1 MNADRR
7 VVGAS
12 AAAIAPAAVLALR
25 SLRSSWVATGDYA
38 LIELRSRAVGTAHTP
53 LVGPYSR
60 FGWNHPGP
68 ALFFALA
75 APYRLLAGHSSGL
88 LLGTALIAAAAIVT
102 LVVTLLRADQ
112 PKVVTAFALLVVAA
126 LVHGLGPAFL
136 WDPWNPFVIVLP
148 FLAFVL
154 AVWWAAAG
162 EVRALPVA
170 VGLASFVM
178 QTHVSLA
185 PEAVALLFLT
195 IVWLLAAARDAES
208 RRRLVRSALVSSGV
222 FAVMW
227 APPIHQEFAPHGG
240 NLSTLWR
247 FWTSSHGDTVG
258 FASATRLLSLQLS
271 IPAPWLTGHEQYV
284 PFSGGLAARHVE
296 FPYALIVLVVAA
308 VVAWRRRDRAAIAAC
323 AVAATVTVVAWVSI
337 AKIVGVPFPYIL
349 RWTWVVGA
357 TIWIAAGIALL
368 PPIVRRLGAAV
379 ETWTATVLALGA
391 GALLVVVTIGAWS
404 AKPPSQSDS
413 RAARVLTDQAMPS
426 LRRLPGPVFVTTGRG
441 GYQATSVLGG
451 VIAVAVEH
459 GVDARYDPSQ
469 STRAGAE
476 HIIEPR
482 LAASIVFVAVSDDV
496 ATFSRDRA
504 YRKIAGY
511 DTLDAAERREYTR
524 LNDAWNHAVT
534 TLDIAHLKVYL
545 ATHDRD
551 VHRLAQLESQQY
563 TAAIFVRIAHP

>member
-1 MNADRR
+1 MRR
-7 VVGAS
+7 RAAVVS
-12 AAAIAPAAVLALR
+12 AAIAPAVVLAVR
-25 SLRSSWVATGDYA
+25 SLASSWVATSDYA
-38 LIELRSRAVGTAHTP
+38 LIELRARAVGTAHTP

-75 APYRLLAGHSSGL
+75 APYRLLAGQSKGL
-88 LLGTALIAAAAIVT
+88 LFGSALIAAAATVAV
-102 LVVTLLRADQ
+102 VVTLLRADQ
-112 PKVVTAFALLVVAA
+112 LKVVAAFTLLVVAA

-136 WDPWNPFVIVLP
+136 WDPWNPYVIVLP

-154 AVWWAAAG
+154 AVWWAASG
-162 EVRALPVA
+162 EERALPVA

-185 PEAVALLFLT
+185 PEAVALLALA
-195 IVWLLAAARDAES
+195 IVWLIAAARDGES
-208 RRRLVRSALVSSGV
+208 RRRLRRSALVSSGV

-227 APPIHQEFAPHGG
+227 ALPIHQEFAPHGG

-247 FWTSSHGDTVG
+247 FWTTSHANTVG

-271 IPAPWLTGHEQYV
+271 VPAPWLTGHERSV
-284 PFSGGLAARHVE
+284 PFSGALAARHVE
-296 FPYALIVLVVAA
+296 VPYALIVLVVAA

-337 AKIVGVPFPYIL
+337 ARIVGEPFPYLL

-368 PPIVRRLGAAV
+368 PPVARRLGATP
-379 ETWTATVLALGA
+379 ETWTTRVLAAGA
-391 GALLVVVTIGAWS
+391 GVLLVVVTIGAWS
-404 AKPPSQSDS
+404 AKPPSLNES
-413 RAARVLTDQAMPS
+413 RAARALTDQAIPS

-441 GYQATSVLGG
+441 GYQAASVLGG

-476 HIIEPR
+476 RIIEPR
-482 LAASIVFVAVSDDV
+482 LAASLVFVAVSDDV
-496 ATFSRDRA
+496 ALYSRDRA
-504 YRKIAGY
+504 YRKIAHY
-511 DTLDAAERREYTR
+511 DTLDPSERVEYNR
-524 LNDAWNHAVT
+524 LNASWNHAVT
-534 TLDIAHLKVYL
+534 TLDVAHLKAYL
-545 ATHDRD
+545 STHDRD
-551 VHRLAQLESQQY
+551 LHRLAQLENRAY
-563 TAAIFVRIAHP
+563 TAAIFVRIAKP

>member
-1 MNADRR
+1 MTANRR
-7 VVGAS
+7 MVGAS
-12 AAAIAPAAVLALR
+12 VAALAPAAVLAVR
-25 SLRSSWVATGDYA
+25 SLGSSWVATGDYS
-38 LIELRSRAVGTAHTP
+38 LIELRARAVGTAHTP

-75 APYRLLAGHSSGL
+75 APYRLLAGQSKGV
-88 LLGTALIAAAAIVT
+88 LLGTVLIAAAATVAV
-102 LVVTLLRADQ
+102 VVTLLRVDQ
-112 PKVVTAFALLVVAA
+112 PKVVAAFALLVVAA

-154 AVWWAAAG
+154 AVWYAASG

-185 PEAVALLFLT
+185 PEAVALLALAT
-195 IVWLLAAARDAES
+195 VWLIAAARDGDS
-208 RRRLVRSALVSSGV
+208 RRKLRRSVLVSSGV

-227 APPIHQEFAPHGG
+227 APPIHQEFTPHGG

-271 IPAPWLTGHEQYV
+271 IPAPWLTGHEQTM

-323 AVAATVTVVAWVSI
+323 AVAATATVVAWISI
-337 AKIVGVPFPYIL
+337 AKIVGEPFPYIL
-349 RWTWVVGA
+349 RWTWAVGA
-357 TIWIAAGIALL
+357 TIWIAAGVALL
-368 PPIVRRLGAAV
+368 PPIVRRLGATP
-379 ETWTATVLALGA
+379 ETWVARVITAGA
-391 GALLVVVTIGAWS
+391 GVLLVVVTIGAWS
-404 AKPPSQSDS
+404 AKPPSQNDS
-413 RAARVLTDQAMPS
+413 RAARVLTDQALPG
-426 LRRLPGPVFVTTGRG
+426 LRRLPGPVFVTTGQG
-441 GYQATSVLGG
+441 GYQAASVLGG

-476 HIIEPR
+476 HTIEPR
-482 LAASIVFVAVSDDV
+482 LAASLVFVAVSDDV
-496 ATFSRDRA
+496 ARYTHDPA
-504 YRKIAGY
+504 YRRIAHY
-511 DTLDAAERREYTR
+511 DTLDPAERREFTR
-524 LNDAWNHAVT
+524 LNDAWSHAVT
-534 TLDIAHLKVYL
+534 TLDIAQLKTYL
-545 ATHDRD
+545 RTHDRD
-551 VHRLAQLESQQY
+551 IHRLAQLEGHEF
-563 TAAIFVRIAHP
+563 TAAIFVRIATA